1 MVVDCC
7 HVASGRSLFGERVV
21 GANCSNVNT
30 NARLKRPWSA
40 QVNGP
45 GGQNKQRGRVTC
57 LAEL

>member
-21 GANCSNVNT
+21 GAKCSNVNT

-40 QVNGP
+40 SERP
-45 GGQNKQRGRVTC
+45 GR
-57 LAEL
+57 AEQTARKGYVPC